1 MTHSDD
7 RSYYIQYLSDAH
19 KDIHGF
25 RPRGSWWDAYWDLD
39 LEGLKAAAKKFS
51 DQIEEILEEEKAQ
64 AEYERQCEIGHS
76 IYSLLKEET
85 QYV

>member
-1 MTHSDD
+1 MTDSN
-7 RSYYIQYLSDAH
+7 RGFYIQYLSDAH

-39 LEGLKAAAKKFS
+39 LEGLKAAAREFS
-51 DQIEEILEEEKAQ
+51 DQIKEIREEEEAQ
-64 AEYERQCEIGHS
+64 SDTFVLLSSRS
-76 IYSLLKEET
+76 RTLLKEET

>member
-1 MTHSDD
+1 MTDSN
-7 RSYYIQYLSDAH
+7 RGFYIQYLSDAH

-39 LEGLKAAAKKFS
+39 LEGLKAAAREFS
-51 DQIEEILEEEKAQ
+51 DQIKEIREEEEAQ
-64 AEYERQCEIGHS
+64 ADTFVLLSSRS
-76 IYSLLKEET
+76 RTLLKEET

>member
-1 MTHSDD
+1 MTDSN
-7 RSYYIQYLSDAH
+7 RSFYIQYLSDAH

-39 LEGLKAAAKKFS
+39 LEGLKAAAREFS
-51 DQIEEILEEEKAQ
+51 DQIKEIREEEEAQ
-64 AEYERQCEIGHS
+64 ADTFVLLSSRS
-76 IYSLLKEET
+76 RTLLKEET

>member
-1 MTHSDD
+1 MTDSNRDF
-7 RSYYIQYLSDAH
+7 YIQYLSDAH

-39 LEGLKAAAKKFS
+39 LEGLKAAAREFS
-51 DQIEEILEEEKAQ
+51 DQIKEIREEEEAQ
-64 AEYERQCEIGHS
+64 ADTFVLLSSRS
-76 IYSLLKEET
+76 RTLLKEET